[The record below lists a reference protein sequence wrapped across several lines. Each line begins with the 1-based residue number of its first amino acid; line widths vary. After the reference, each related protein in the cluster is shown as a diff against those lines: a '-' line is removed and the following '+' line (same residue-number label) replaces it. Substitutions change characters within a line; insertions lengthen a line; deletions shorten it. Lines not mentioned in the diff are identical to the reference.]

1 MKIETDLRMSQY
13 PFPDGFQV
21 AQFMVGIGV
30 PGIWKTDRVMVDQKE
45 RSLGIRLFDQSFT
58 LLQSG
63 LFDRPGRTVPGGRVT
78 TVPANQF
85 PSARQIPMVDLVFP
99 KKILKICL
107 LYTSPSPRDRQK
119 SRMPSSA

>member
-13 PFPDGFQV
+13 PFPDCFQV

-30 PGIWKTDRVMVDQKE
+30 PGIWETNRVMVDQKE
-45 RSLGIRLFDQSFT
+45 RSLGIRLFDQGFT

-78 TVPANQF
+78 TVPPNQF
-85 PSARQIPMVDLVFP
+85 PSARQVPMVNLVFP
-99 KKILKICL
+99 KKFSKILIKGIL
-107 LYTSPSPRDRQK
+107 SFGILNITVMVSGND
-119 SRMPSSA
+119 